1 MCYTYTEKWV
11 ISAIVRGEEMFRL
24 KKGFIVRK
32 IGEQIM
38 AVPIG
43 TQTSEIHG
51 MIALSESAELLWK
64 ALEEGST
71 VEEMTRILTENY
83 DIDASTAETD
93 IKAFLEQLK
102 NQGALQ

>member
-1 MCYTYTEKWV
+1 
-11 ISAIVRGEEMFRL
+11 MFRL

-32 IGEQIM
+32 IGDQIM

-64 ALEEGST
+64 ALKEGST
-71 VEEMTRILTENY
+71 VEDMTRILTENY
-83 DIDASTAETD
+83 DIDASTAESDVVT
-93 IKAFLEQLK
+93 FLEQLK
-102 NQGALQ
+102 SQGALQ